1 VNRAALAR
9 IRLYAALLGFVLTA
23 VGIALDSRPV
33 VWAAIAALAVALG
46 IRLWLA
52 KRPDDQADPGD

>member
-1 VNRAALAR
+1 VNRAVLAR
-9 IRLYAALLGFVLTA
+9 VRLYAALLGFVLTA
-23 VGIALDSRPV
+23 FGIALDSRPV

-52 KRPDDQADPGD
+52 KRPDDQAGAGD

>member
-1 VNRAALAR
+1 MNRAALAR

-33 VWAAIAALAVALG
+33 VWAAIAALGVALG

-52 KRPDDQADPGD
+52 KRPDDQARPGD